1 MPEANVEKRSAADEC
16 SDGPAAKKAAKE
28 SRACAGVTGTVG
40 QGKDV
45 EEFRNYEDSDRH
57 SVRFGSSTRRCRA
70 KRRGAA
76 RTGGSCR
83 IGWASGP
90 LTGVAAWVCRWWS
103 ATTR

>member
-1 MPEANVEKRSAADEC
+1 MPEANVEKRSAAEC

-28 SRACAGVTGTVG
+28 SRACAGVTGKVG

-76 RTGGSCR
+76 RPR
-83 IGWASGP
+83 AQ
-90 LTGVAAWVCRWWS
+90 VAVAE
-103 ATTR
+103 

>member
-28 SRACAGVTGTVG
+28 SRACAGVTGKVG

-70 KRRGAA
+70 ISRRSSSKSSRSA
-76 RTGGSCR
+76 
-83 IGWASGP
+83 
-90 LTGVAAWVCRWWS
+90 GVRP
-103 ATTR
+103 TTIERETRDETTS

>member
-16 SDGPAAKKAAKE
+16 SDGPAAKKPAKE

-76 RTGGSCR
+76 RPR
-83 IGWASGP
+83 AQ
-90 LTGVAAWVCRWWS
+90 VAVAE
-103 ATTR
+103 